1 LTTFLRSISC
11 LAVLLIALVPQVSR
25 AQTPSPLQEWQ
36 YSGGIVLARLFDPNL
51 PEWRVIAGAAADVAP
66 PYDGARASK
75 VSGGP
80 VFNVYFHDIAY
91 FTTGDGLGVNF
102 IRGDHYQIGAAMGY
116 DLGRKETLDWANL
129 HGMGNIPAAPVAKL
143 YGTWV
148 LSKKFPLILRVAA
161 RQFIGGDQGAVG
173 DASVY
178 MPLPGSSKTFVM
190 FAGPSITMATRH
202 YMNTVYG
209 VSAEQSLDSGHPA
222 YDITRDGTTDA
233 GVGFSATKFLGEHW
247 LLNLDSAI
255 SQIRGTPARS
265 PLVERK
271 TQRVLALS
279 FEYHWQK

>member
-1 LTTFLRSISC
+1 MTTLLRSISC
-11 LAVLLIALVPQVSR
+11 LAMVLMALVSQVCR

-36 YSGGIVLARLFDPNL
+36 YSGGIVLARLFDPDL
-51 PEWRVIAGAAADVAP
+51 PQWRVIAGAAADVAP
-66 PYDGARASK
+66 VYDGARASK
-75 VSGGP
+75 VDGGP
-80 VFNVYFHDIAY
+80 VFNVYFRDIAY
-91 FTTGDGLGVNF
+91 FSTGDGLGVNF

-116 DLGRKETLDWANL
+116 DLGRKETDDWANL

-161 RQFIGGDQGAVG
+161 RQFIGGAQGAVG

-202 YMNTVYG
+202 YMNTLYG
-209 VSAEQSLDSGHPA
+209 VSEEQSLESGHPA
-222 YDITRDGTTDA
+222 YAITRDGTTDA
-233 GVGFSATKFLGEHW
+233 GVGFSATKFLGQHW
-247 LLNLDSAI
+247 LLNLDTAI
-255 SQIRGTPARS
+255 SQVRGTPARS
-265 PLVERK
+265 PLIERK

-279 FEYHWQK
+279 FEYHFEK